1 MAKCEDQLCSN
12 CTEEQITRKVPGKCD
27 VCWPCDLIECHVGY
41 GSSVACG
48 TTVSHNADIGCVACT
63 RGVNFSDTS
72 GSEQC
77 QPCATCA
84 GKHEHVLE
92 NCSPECNVKCECED
106 GYYRNRTTK
115 ECLPCVLC
123 CTDDWKIAKRCRGD
137 EGEIAKKCKFKI
149 PWTKACFSLSVSST
163 ISDASKPTEHYS
175 SVVVVTSS
183 SLMKQSFLHTT
194 ATPLLERTT
203 VIASAVSKT
212 VWIEATSSS
221 TLGHARQSGI
231 LSVSES
237 LNADS
242 PLIKEKKMEETLK
255 AHISHQSVIVNILVS
270 LLTIVLGIVF
280 VLIVGCVVKYI
291 FKKYK
296 SKKSVS
302 VSQNDM
308 EKGTENDE
316 GESRASG
323 SVIAPLLP
331 STEDP
336 NEIPLVPLASDKT
349 CETQDFSKYV
359 SSSTNQEG
367 QVVDVQI
374 EKGIPTSLDN
384 EPRHKGKLRYSH
396 FFIIMFRRQ
405 GLKRSV

>member
-12 CTEEQITRKVPGKCD
+12 CTEEQITRRVPGKCD

-48 TTVSHNADIGCVACT
+48 TTVPRNTDIGCVACT
-63 RGVNFSDTS
+63 SGVNFSDTS
-72 GSEQC
+72 GSLQC

-92 NCSPECNVKCECED
+92 NCSPESNVKCECED

-137 EGEIAKKCKFKI
+137 EGEIAKKCKFKL

-163 ISDASKPTEHYS
+163 ISDASKPIEHHS

-183 SLMKQSFLHTT
+183 SLLINSFLHTT
-194 ATPLLERTT
+194 ATPLLQRIT

-212 VWIEATSSS
+212 VRIEATSSS

-242 PLIKEKKMEETLK
+242 PLIKEKKKEETPT
-255 AHISHQSVIVNILVS
+255 AHISDQRVIVIILAS
-270 LLTIVLGIVF
+270 FLLTFVLVIVF
-280 VLIVGCVVKYI
+280 VLIVGCVVI
-291 FKKYK
+291 LKKYK

-308 EKGTENDE
+308 EKGTENDD
-316 GESRASG
+316 GESSASG

-331 STEDP
+331 SNEDP
-336 NEIPLVPLASDKT
+336 NEIPLVPLESDKT
-349 CETQDFSKYV
+349 CEAQDFSKYV

-367 QVVDVQI
+367 QGVDVQI

-384 EPRHKGKLRYSH
+384 EPRHKGKLRHSQ
-396 FFIIMFRRQ
+396 FFMFRRQ

>member
-12 CTEEQITRKVPGKCD
+12 CTEQQITRKVPGKCD
-27 VCWPCDLIECHVGY
+27 VCWPCSDSIECYVGY
-41 GSSVACG
+41 GLSVACG
-48 TTVSHNADIGCVACT
+48 TTVSYNTDIGCVACT
-63 RGVNFSDTS
+63 SGVNFSDTS

-92 NCSPECNVKCECED
+92 NCSPERNVKCECED

-137 EGEIAKKCKFKI
+137 EGEIAKKCKFNL

-163 ISDASKPTEHYS
+163 IGDASKPIKHHS

-183 SLMKQSFLHTT
+183 SLSINSFLHTT
-194 ATPLLERTT
+194 ATPLLERVT

-212 VWIEATSSS
+212 VQIEATSSS
-221 TLGHARQSGI
+221 TLGHARKSGI

-242 PLIKEKKMEETLK
+242 PLIKDKKMEETLK
-255 AHISHQSVIVNILVS
+255 AHISHQIVNILVS
-270 LLTIVLGIVF
+270 LLTILSVLT
-280 VLIVGCVVKYI
+280 VLSVGCVVKYI
-291 FKKYK
+291 CKKYK

-302 VSQNDM
+302 ASQNDM
-308 EKGTENDE
+308 EEGSENDDE
-316 GESRASG
+316 ESSVSG
-323 SVIAPLLP
+323 SVIIPLLQ

-336 NEIPLVPLASDKT
+336 YGIRSVPLENDKT
-349 CETQDFSKYV
+349 SETTDFSKNLP
-359 SSSTNQEG
+359 SSADQEG
-367 QVVDVQI
+367 QGVNVQI

-384 EPRHKGKLRYSH
+384 ESRSKGKA
-396 FFIIMFRRQ
+396 
-405 GLKRSV
+405 

>member
-12 CTEEQITRKVPGKCD
+12 CTEQQITRRVPGKCD
-27 VCWPCDLIECHVGY
+27 VCWPCSECYVGY
-41 GSSVACG
+41 GLSVACG
-48 TTVSHNADIGCVACT
+48 TTVSRNADIVCVACT

-92 NCSPECNVKCECED
+92 NCSPEHNVKCECED

-115 ECLPCVLC
+115 ECQPCVLC
-123 CTDDWKIAKRCRGD
+123 CTDDLKIAKRCRGD

-149 PWTKACFSLSVSST
+149 PLTKACFSLLVSST
-163 ISDASKPTEHYS
+163 IGDASKPVEHHS

-183 SLMKQSFLHTT
+183 SLPINSFLHTT
-194 ATPLLERTT
+194 ATPLLERIT

-242 PLIKEKKMEETLK
+242 PLVKDKKMEETLK

-296 SKKSVS
+296 SKKSVR

-308 EKGTENDE
+308 EKGTENDD
-316 GESRASG
+316 GGSSASG

-331 STEDP
+331 SNEDP
-336 NEIPLVPLASDKT
+336 NEIPLVPLESDKT
-349 CETQDFSKYV
+349 CEAQDFSKYV

-367 QVVDVQI
+367 QGVDVQI

-384 EPRHKGKLRYSH
+384 EPRHKGKLRHSQ
-396 FFIIMFRRQ
+396 FFMFRRQ

>member
-12 CTEEQITRKVPGKCD
+12 CTEEYITRKVPGKCD
-27 VCWPCDLIECHVGY
+27 VCWPCSECYVGY
-41 GSSVACG
+41 GLSVACG
-48 TTVSHNADIGCVACT
+48 TTVSHHADIVCVACT

-106 GYYRNRTTK
+106 GYYRNMTTK

-163 ISDASKPTEHYS
+163 IGDASKPIEHYS

-183 SLMKQSFLHTT
+183 SLLINSFLHTT
-194 ATPLLERTT
+194 ATPLLERIT

-212 VWIEATSSS
+212 VRIEATSSS

-242 PLIKEKKMEETLK
+242 PLIKEKKMEE
-255 AHISHQSVIVNILVS
+255 SEIVNILVS

-308 EKGTENDE
+308 EKGTENDDR
-316 GESRASG
+316 ESSASG

-336 NEIPLVPLASDKT
+336 NKIPLVPLASDKK

-367 QVVDVQI
+367 QLEGADVQI

-384 EPRHKGKLRYSH
+384 EPRHKGKLRHSQ
-396 FFIIMFRRQ
+396 FFVFRRQ

>member
-1 MAKCEDQLCSN
+1 M
-12 CTEEQITRKVPGKCD
+12 
-27 VCWPCDLIECHVGY
+27 GY

-48 TTVSHNADIGCVACT
+48 TTVSHDADIGCVSCT

-92 NCSPECNVKCECED
+92 NCSPERNVKCECED

-115 ECLPCVLC
+115 ECLPCVSC
-123 CTDDWKIAKRCRGD
+123 CTDNLKIATRCRGD

-149 PWTKACFSLSVSST
+149 PWTKACVSLSVSTT
-163 ISDASKPTEHYS
+163 IGDASKPIKHHS
-175 SVVVVTSS
+175 SVVVVTS
-183 SLMKQSFLHTT
+183 LPLLINSFLHTT

-203 VIASAVSKT
+203 VTASAVSKT
-212 VWIEATSSS
+212 VQIEATPSS

-242 PLIKEKKMEETLK
+242 PLSKEKKMEETLK

-270 LLTIVLGIVF
+270 LLTIVLGVVF
-280 VLIVGCVVKYI
+280 VLIVGCVVKYV
-291 FKKYK
+291 FKKCK
-296 SKKSVS
+296 SKKSVGA
-302 VSQNDM
+302 SQNDM
-308 EKGTENDE
+308 EEGTENDDR
-316 GESRASG
+316 ESSLSG
-323 SVIAPLLP
+323 SVIIPLLH

-336 NEIPLVPLASDKT
+336 YEILSVPLENDKT
-349 CETQDFSKYV
+349 GETTDFSKNLL
-359 SSSTNQEG
+359 SSADQEG
-367 QVVDVQI
+367 QGVNVQI

-384 EPRHKGKLRYSH
+384 EPRSKGKA
-396 FFIIMFRRQ
+396 
-405 GLKRSV
+405 